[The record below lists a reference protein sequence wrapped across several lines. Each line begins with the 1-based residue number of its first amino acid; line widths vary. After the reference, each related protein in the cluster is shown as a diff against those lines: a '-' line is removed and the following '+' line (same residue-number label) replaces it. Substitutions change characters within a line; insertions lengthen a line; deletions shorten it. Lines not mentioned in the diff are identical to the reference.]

1 MQLFMQENRQHRRL
15 RIVRQALK
23 QFGEIRHPKSRL
35 EARLEL
41 PPALACTHAS
51 SLPPA
56 PAPRLVSN
64 PASSRWRR
72 AIVAEPRP
80 PRCQVFAKLSTQLHP
95 KCENSFPYFLLDLV
109 TFRAISRPSPI
120 TPNKI

>member
-15 RIVRQALK
+15 RVVRQTLE
-23 QFGEIRHPKSRL
+23 QFGEIGHPKSRL

-41 PPALACTHAS
+41 PPALACTHAFF
-51 SLPPA
+51 A
-56 PAPRLVSN
+56 PTCARRDLVSN

-80 PRCQVFAKLSTQLHP
+80 PRCQVFAKLSTQPHP
-95 KCENSFPYFLLDLV
+95 NV
-109 TFRAISRPSPI
+109 
-120 TPNKI
+120 KIP